1 MSEQSQEIGK
11 LASALAK
18 AQGKIVGATKDSKNP
33 FFKSS
38 YADLA
43 SVWDAIRG
51 PLSENGLS
59 VIQTTEIS
67 DAGAIVVTT
76 LAHESGEWMRGK
88 ICMHPKDEGP
98 QAYGSC
104 LTYARRYALAAIVGV
119 AQIDDDAEAATGRNS
134 QSGRTPL
141 NPRDGLEQVDPSRV
155 EPWLKKVADVMQL
168 EPEARAAKIFAIHED
183 LCPDEALYVA
193 VGDALVEKGIASK
206 ALWKQMVSMGGKAK
220 KAA

>member
-1 MSEQSQEIGK
+1 MSEQSEGIGK

-43 SVWDAIRG
+43 SVWEAIRG
-51 PLSENGLS
+51 PLSENGLA
-59 VIQTTEIS
+59 VVQTTDL
-67 DAGAIVVTT
+67 DAEGVTVVTT

-88 ICMHPKDEGP
+88 IRMHPKDDGP

-104 LTYARRYALAAIVGV
+104 VTYARRYALAAIVGV
-119 AQIDDDAEAATGRNS
+119 AQIDDDAEAATGRNT
-134 QSGRTPL
+134 QQGRTPL
-141 NPRDGLEQVDPSRV
+141 NPRDGLDKVDSSRV

-168 EPEARAAKIFAIHED
+168 EPDVRALKIFEIHDE
-183 LCPDEALYVA
+183 LCSDEALYVA

-206 ALWKQMVSMGGKAK
+206 ALWKQMVSMGGKSK
-220 KAA
+220 RAA